1 MKKRIASYYRKI
13 TERLPQG
20 IKKWFKKNIKIK
32 QIRLE
37 LLQYFILV
45 LVLMLAVL
53 IFTMG
58 LLFLKYLDVKDQR
71 ERAVDNLI
79 YWKGVIQAHPNFPD
93 GYYNA
98 GLYSIELGDNQNAES
113 FLHHAVVLD
122 PSFEKA
128 RELEK
133 SIER

>member
-1 MKKRIASYYRKI
+1 
-13 TERLPQG
+13 
-20 IKKWFKKNIKIK
+20 
-32 QIRLE
+32 
-37 LLQYFILV
+37 
-45 LVLMLAVL
+45 
-53 IFTMG
+53 MG